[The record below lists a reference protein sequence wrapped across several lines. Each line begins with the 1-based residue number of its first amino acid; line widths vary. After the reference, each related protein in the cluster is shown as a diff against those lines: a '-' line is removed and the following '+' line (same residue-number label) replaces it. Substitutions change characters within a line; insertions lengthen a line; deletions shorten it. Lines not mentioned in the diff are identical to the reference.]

1 MGSSTY
7 LGGSTVINIG
17 NRTSDW
23 PHKSSGI
30 RQKQQE
36 DKCRKEST
44 KALKREKGRINAL
57 RCELLQ
63 KISRE
68 QGKWDVKYLT
78 NDQKIALYDEIIQ
91 EGGLTKWTESHKNL
105 LKKHQATKQ

>member
-1 MGSSTY
+1 MGGGSY
-7 LGGSTVINIG
+7 LGGSVIINTG
-17 NRTSDW
+17 NSKSDW
-23 PHKSSGI
+23 PYKSSGI

-36 DKCRKEST
+36 KKRKKEST

-68 QGKWDVKYLT
+68 QGKWDVKHLT